1 MYAQL
6 ALATLTALAL
16 AFPINQGPRFTLG
29 ATGAITMNIAGDE
42 ARYGLVRADAGRQP
56 RVTISLGAT
65 RAAGALLLS
74 VRGDRVPQ
82 KGRYPIGTFEAYF
95 AAGSPE
101 RPQGWF
107 LGESGWVTIANTEA
121 GRVSGEFEIRA
132 RGFTTDD
139 PDNENQWVTLRGKFE
154 ADADSTVA
162 TVASRE

>member
-6 ALATLTALAL
+6 SIATLTAIAL
-16 AFPINQGPRFTLG
+16 AFPVNHGPRFTLG
-29 ATGAITMNIAGDE
+29 ATGAITMNVAGDE
-42 ARYGLVRADAGRQP
+42 ARYGVVPAEVAGHP

-74 VRGDRVPQ
+74 VRGDRVPET
-82 KGRYPIGTFEAYF
+82 GRYPIGTFEVYF

-101 RPQGWF
+101 RPLGWF
-107 LGESGWVTIANTEA
+107 HGESGWVTIAEA
-121 GRVSGEFEIRA
+121 EAERVSGEFEIRA

-154 ADADSTVA
+154 AHGDSTVA

>member
-6 ALATLTALAL
+6 SIATLTAIAL
-16 AFPINQGPRFTLG
+16 AFPVNHGPRFTLG
-29 ATGAITMNIAGDE
+29 ATGAITMNVAGDE
-42 ARYGLVRADAGRQP
+42 ARYGVVPAEVAGHP

-74 VRGDRVPQ
+74 VRGDRVPET
-82 KGRYPIGTFEAYF
+82 GRYPIGTFEAYF

-101 RPQGWF
+101 RPLGWF
-107 LGESGWVTIANTEA
+107 HGESGWVTIAEA
-121 GRVSGEFEIRA
+121 EAERVSGEFEIRA

-154 ADADSTVA
+154 AHGDSTVA